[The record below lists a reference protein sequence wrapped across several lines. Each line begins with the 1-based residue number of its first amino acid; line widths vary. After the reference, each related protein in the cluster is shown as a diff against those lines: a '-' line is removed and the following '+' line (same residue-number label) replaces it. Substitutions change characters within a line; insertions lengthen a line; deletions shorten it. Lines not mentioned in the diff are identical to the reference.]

1 MDENSVLSRKFM
13 TLEYVQEVLAINSSQ
28 AYALVRS
35 GDLRAIRVGG
45 RRQWRVE
52 IAELE
57 AFIQRSYFDP
67 HPPDGITRLVCA

>member
-1 MDENSVLSRKFM
+1 MMQDGSSTLNRKFM
-13 TLEYVQEVLAINSSQ
+13 TLEDVREVLSISSAQ

-52 IAELE
+52 DAELE
-57 AFIQRSYFDP
+57 AFIQRSYFEP
-67 HPPDGITRLVCA
+67 ANGSGLNS